1 MSFVTALRDYVD
13 LINAT
18 SDSLSGNLTL
28 QEFLKQSFLYSLE
41 SLKLAMVSI
50 FTAQWIRD
58 LAFLPIKVPQLSLSI
73 FQEAYI
79 PSDYPFLNSFSFL
92 ETPFLLG
99 NKFFIGFLNSFF
111 ACLPLSASHILSGRR
126 LFVQGVPAGFVC
138 GFGTLLGQ
146 FCFLTCVV
154 FGIRPVV
161 IPWVSFQQ
169 FSVLLTFVIFLS
181 IVYTIAHQRSFQIV
195 KTSERSTLV
204 RFFLINFFLAWCEQ
218 STFFQYLGN
227 SNINASGSI
236 LESFFLSNS
245 FSSLLVH
252 LSYLFGFLI
261 GGFFFT
267 SFFIFGSLF
276 LRDLWLKWTYTG
288 MSRLIQRINFWS
300 MTFLIAF
307 CFSSLPFYG
316 VDLLVGK
323 PIGFIPQEKDLRGT
337 LLWPNTVADFE
348 WFLPPTRS
356 VLSKQ
361 ADVSPWD
368 TGLYVYP
375 NPSSVSSLE
384 KQERDVG
391 NITRKIGTE
400 ELNFQFQ
407 TIEEL
412 NYGGEY
418 AWTSAEKRRGA
429 PQRETVESFG
439 KWIKDFFSS
448 GEVVDEK
455 TKKKVDKSK
464 GYRLF
469 SQKSEKQRNFSSREE
484 GRNFYVASHSSQ
496 EDQDNIPTSSQT
508 FSQYFVQ
515 GSESSEETN
524 EITKKLATKV
534 SESPI
539 PKNKWISLFDWS
551 IGENDLD
558 DKKEESDSQTIG
570 DSSGIKERA
579 MEDIEVEEI
588 LFEPLTLSLSP
599 FFQADITERQPI
611 QALLT
616 KRFYE
621 TSVFKNTLSFSID
634 SFLSRQPKTYL
645 LSANDEIELLQKR
658 QSLSKYY
665 DTLRSYQKL
674 KNFGFF
680 EQFFGGSKSYAT
692 KFYNQQFKGT
702 LKIIRRLFSLSL
714 DPIQNPRQENP
725 LTFDQPLFLEKNLKS
740 MSLPLP
746 SVSER
751 KEEKTLAEE
760 LDPAPVPKTKVSEFT
775 IPFFEED
782 QVATERFK
790 NKNENRTSQMK
801 TVLFSPFHE
810 ELFKFGN
817 KNSIVGLDTSK
828 ETIEKVSTSK
838 RGGKTIFKGQQ
849 APFLEIANSRP
860 LYAGWD
866 DQCKKL
872 VLTNRFLPRAQAGQ
886 ELFPFE
892 MKEIKV
898 DDYPTLRSLFKSQ
911 GSFRDTK
918 VSQFSK
924 EILIARSGKTTV
936 SELSIPNV
944 GSFASEKEKERKN
957 ITFTTWP
964 MSSNIFFT
972 QKDPKLTGK
981 KYNLMY
987 APEFS
992 SLKDSIPL
1000 SLENEPEEETKW
1012 KMATMPINVGPLSP
1026 DATNFLWKV
1035 FPPNR
1040 GGFVWPG
1047 SDELKFNLQKFF
1059 KIS

>member
-28 QEFLKQSFLYSLE
+28 QEFLKQTFLYSLE
-41 SLKLAMVSI
+41 SLKLGMISL

-58 LAFLPIKVPQLSLSI
+58 LAFLPIKAPQISLSI

-79 PSDYPFLNSFSFL
+79 PSDSPFLSSFSFL
-92 ETPFLLG
+92 ETPFFLG
-99 NKFFIGFLNSFF
+99 NKFFIGFINSFF
-111 ACLPLSASHILSGRR
+111 ACLPLSASHVLSGRR
-126 LFVQGVPAGFVC
+126 LFVQGVPAGFAS
-138 GFGTLLGQ
+138 GFGTLIGQ

-154 FGIRPVV
+154 LGIRPVV
-161 IPWVSFQQ
+161 IPWVSLQQ
-169 FSVLLTFVIFLS
+169 FSVLLTFVIFIC

-195 KTSERSTLV
+195 KTSERSLLF

-218 STFFQYLGN
+218 SSFFQYLGN
-227 SNINASGSI
+227 INVNASGSI

-245 FSSLLVH
+245 FSSLLVN

-267 SFFIFGSLF
+267 SFFVFGSLF
-276 LRDLWLKWTYTG
+276 LRDFWLKWTYTG

-316 VDLLVGK
+316 VDLFVAK
-323 PIGFIPQEKDLRGT
+323 PIGFLPEEKGLRGT

-384 KQERDVG
+384 KQEKDVG
-391 NITRKIGTE
+391 NFTKERKIGTE

-448 GEVVDEK
+448 GEVVDQN
-455 TKKKVDKSK
+455 TKKKVDRSK
-464 GYRLF
+464 GYRIF
-469 SQKSEKQRNFSSREE
+469 SQKSEKQGKTPDKDLPSELSEN
-484 GRNFYVASHSSQ
+484 
-496 EDQDNIPTSSQT
+496 DQDNIPISSKT
-508 FSQYFVQ
+508 FSQYYANKPLK
-515 GSESSEETN
+515 GSENS
-524 EITKKLATKV
+524 ATLVTGQANDIIKTAV
-534 SESPI
+534 FE
-539 PKNKWISLFDWS
+539 KNKWTSLFDWS
-551 IGENDLD
+551 IGENGLD
-558 DKKEESDSQTIG
+558 DKKEENDAHTIG
-570 DSSGIKERA
+570 DSSAIKERA
-579 MEDIEVEEI
+579 LEDIEIEET
-588 LFEPLTLSLSP
+588 LFQPLTLSLSP

-611 QALLT
+611 QDLLT

-621 TSVFKNTLSFSID
+621 TSVYKNTLSFHID
-634 SFLSRQPKTYL
+634 SFLCRQPKTHI

-674 KNFGFF
+674 KNFGLF

-702 LKIIRRLFSLSL
+702 LKVIRRLFSISL
-714 DPIQNPRQENP
+714 DPIQNPGQKNP
-725 LTFDQPLFLEKNLKS
+725 LTFDQPLFLEKNLKPI
-740 MSLPLP
+740 SLPIPL
-746 SVSER
+746 VSER

-760 LDPAPVPKTKVSEFT
+760 LDPNPV
-775 IPFFEED
+775 PFFEEH
-782 QVATERFK
+782 QIATEKFE
-790 NKNENRTSQMK
+790 NKNEKRISEMK
-801 TVLFSPFHE
+801 TVFFSPFHE
-810 ELFKFGN
+810 EIFKVGN
-817 KNSIVGLDTSK
+817 SVFKNSIVGLDTSK
-828 ETIEKVSTSK
+828 ETIEKVSKSK
-838 RGGKTIFKGQQ
+838 RGGKNLLKGQG

-892 MKEIKV
+892 NTKIKV
-898 DDYPTLRSLFKSQ
+898 DDYPTLKSLLKPQ
-911 GSFRDTK
+911 GSF
-918 VSQFSK
+918 SK
-924 EILIARSGKTTV
+924 AGY
-936 SELSIPNV
+936 
-944 GSFASEKEKERKN
+944 FASEKEKEKERKN
-957 ITFTTWP
+957 IIFTTWP

-972 QKDPKLTGK
+972 QKDPKVTGK

-987 APEFS
+987 APEIS
-992 SLKDSIPL
+992 SLKDGTPL

-1012 KMATMPINVGPLSP
+1012 KMATMPINVGPLSA

-1040 GGFVWPG
+1040 GGFIWPG
-1047 SDELKFNLQKFF
+1047 NDYLKFNLQKFF
-1059 KIS
+1059 KIT

>member
-28 QEFLKQSFLYSLE
+28 QEFLKQTFLYSLE
-41 SLKLAMVSI
+41 SLKLAIISL

-58 LAFLPIKVPQLSLSI
+58 LAFLPIKAPQISLSI

-79 PSDYPFLNSFSFL
+79 PSNSPFLSSFSFL

-99 NKFFIGFLNSFF
+99 NKFFIGFINSFF
-111 ACLPLSASHILSGRR
+111 ACLPLSASHVLSGRR
-126 LFVQGVPAGFVC
+126 LFVQGVPAGFAS

-154 FGIRPVV
+154 LGIRPIV

-169 FSVLLTFVIFLS
+169 FSVLLAFVIFLS

-195 KTSERSTLV
+195 KISERSLLF

-218 STFFQYLGN
+218 SSFFQYLGN
-227 SNINASGSI
+227 ININASGSV

-267 SFFIFGSLF
+267 SFFVFGSLF

-316 VDLLVGK
+316 VDLFVAK
-323 PIGFIPQEKDLRGT
+323 PIGFLPEEKSLRGT

-375 NPSSVSSLE
+375 NPSSVSFLE
-384 KQERDVG
+384 KQEKDVG
-391 NITRKIGTE
+391 NFTKERKIGTE

-448 GEVVDEK
+448 GEVVDQN
-455 TKKKVDKSK
+455 TKKKVDRSK
-464 GYRLF
+464 GYRIF
-469 SQKSEKQRNFSSREE
+469 SHKSEKQGKIPEKELASESSE
-484 GRNFYVASHSSQ
+484 N
-496 EDQDNIPTSSQT
+496 DQDNIPTSNQI
-508 FSQYFVQ
+508 FSQYYTNKSFK
-515 GSESSEETN
+515 GSESSGQENDIIKT
-524 EITKKLATKV
+524 AV
-534 SESPI
+534 FD
-539 PKNKWISLFDWS
+539 KNKWTSLFDWS
-551 IGENDLD
+551 IGENSLD
-558 DKKEESDSQTIG
+558 DKREENDSQTMG

-579 MEDIEVEEI
+579 LEDIEIEET
-588 LFEPLTLSLSP
+588 LFQPLTLGLSP
-599 FFQADITERQPI
+599 FFQADITERKPI
-611 QALLT
+611 QDLLT

-621 TSVFKNTLSFSID
+621 TSVYKNTLSFHID
-634 SFLSRQPKTYL
+634 SFLSRQPKTHL

-674 KNFGFF
+674 KNFGLF

-702 LKIIRRLFSLSL
+702 LKVIRRLFSISL
-714 DPIQNPRQENP
+714 DPIQNPRQKNP
-725 LTFDQPLFLEKNLKS
+725 LTFDQPLFLEKNLKPI
-740 MSLPLP
+740 SLPIL
-746 SVSER
+746 SVSE
-751 KEEKTLAEE
+751 KEEEKTLAEK
-760 LDPAPVPKTKVSEFT
+760 LDSNPV
-775 IPFFEED
+775 PFFEEH
-782 QVATERFK
+782 QVATEKLK
-790 NKNENRTSQMK
+790 NKNEKRTSEMK
-801 TVLFSPFHE
+801 TVFFSPFHE
-810 ELFKFGN
+810 ELFKVRNSVF
-817 KNSIVGLDTSK
+817 KNSIVGLDISK
-828 ETIEKVSTSK
+828 ETIEKVSKSK
-838 RGGKTIFKGQQ
+838 RGVKKLIKGQG

-866 DQCKKL
+866 DQSKKL

-892 MKEIKV
+892 NKKIKV
-898 DDYPTLRSLFKSQ
+898 DDYPTLKSLLKRQS
-911 GSFRDTK
+911 S
-918 VSQFSK
+918 FSK
-924 EILIARSGKTTV
+924 DDYLT
-936 SELSIPNV
+936 
-944 GSFASEKEKERKN
+944 SEKEREKERKN
-957 ITFTTWP
+957 ITFSTWP
-964 MSSNIFFT
+964 MCSNIFFT
-972 QKDPKLTGK
+972 QKDPKVTGK

-987 APEFS
+987 APEIS
-992 SLKDSIPL
+992 SLKDGTPL
-1000 SLENEPEEETKW
+1000 SLDNEPEEETKW

-1040 GGFVWPG
+1040 GGFIWPG
-1047 SDELKFNLQKFF
+1047 SDYLKFNFQKFF
-1059 KIS
+1059 KIT